1 MKLALTLVLVLGTT
15 VALAQEM
22 KNFNKVLIQEV
33 QHDLA
38 TDNDQNL
45 KKSNAPMRG
54 PASVEVEAENENYQE
69 NLKIK
74 KNERQL
80 GNPKW

>member
-15 VALAQEM
+15 MAQAQTQEM

-33 QHDLA
+33 QHSLA

-54 PASVEVEAENENYQE
+54 PASVEVEVDNYKENV
-69 NLKIK
+69 KIK

>member
-15 VALAQEM
+15 MAQAQTQEM

-33 QHDLA
+33 QHSLA

-54 PASVEVEAENENYQE
+54 PASVEVEVDNYQE
-69 NLKIK
+69 NVKIK

>member
-1 MKLALTLVLVLGTT
+1 MKLALAFVLVLGTT
-15 VALAQEM
+15 AALAQEM

-54 PASVEVEAENENYQE
+54 PASVEVEVAPKNYQE
-69 NLKIK
+69 NSKIEK
-74 KNERQL
+74 KEKQL
-80 GNPKW
+80 GNSKW

>member
-1 MKLALTLVLVLGTT
+1 MKLALTLVLVLAATT
-15 VALAQEM
+15 VLGQEM

-54 PASVEVEAENENYQE
+54 PASVEVEAENYQE

-74 KNERQL
+74 KNDRQL

>member
-15 VALAQEM
+15 MALAQEM

-33 QHDLA
+33 QHSLA

-54 PASVEVEAENENYQE
+54 PASVEVETEAKNYQE
-69 NLKIK
+69 NSKIEK
-74 KNERQL
+74 KERQL
-80 GNPKW
+80 GNSKW